1 MKNAFRRTRIAATL
15 ALALSAFAT
24 HAAPAQPVKNI
35 VLVHGFFADGSG
47 WKPVADIL
55 TRDGYN
61 VAVVQQPETSLAD
74 DVKATLGVLHMQQ
87 GPSILVGHSYGG
99 AVITQ
104 AGNDPQV
111 KGLVYIAAYQPD
123 AGESLATLTEKNP
136 GATKAIKKTAD
147 DFLYI
152 EPAQLRADFAADVPA
167 SVTRFMA
174 ASQVMPSVHAFTDP
188 VSQAAWKDKPSW
200 ALVAKSDRTVNP
212 DLERFM
218 AKRAGSTTIEVD
230 SSHVAFLSHP
240 AEVAKLIEE
249 AATHAAYATQ
259 PLKVKAQ

>member
-1 MKNAFRRTRIAATL
+1 MNIAFRKTRMTATL
-15 ALALSAFAT
+15 ALTLAAFSAM
-24 HAAPAQPVKNI
+24 AAPAPPVKNV

-47 WKPVADIL
+47 WKLVSDIL
-55 TRDGYN
+55 TRHGYH
-61 VAVVQQPETSLAD
+61 VSVVQQPETSLAD
-74 DVKATLGVLHMQQ
+74 DVKATLSVLHMQK

-99 AVITQ
+99 AVITE

-111 KGLVYIAAYQPD
+111 AGLVYIAAYQPD

-152 EPAQLRADFAADVPA
+152 EPSQLRADFAADVP
-167 SVTRFMA
+167 VTVTNFMA
-174 ASQVMPSVHAFTDP
+174 ESQVMPSVHAFTDR
-188 VSQAAWKDKPSW
+188 VTTAAWKTKPSW
-200 ALVAKSDRTVNP
+200 ALVATSDRTVNP

-218 AKRAGSTTIEVD
+218 SKRAGSTVVEVN

-240 AEVAKLIEE
+240 AEVAKLIEQ
-249 AATHAAYATQ
+249 AAAGL
-259 PLKVKAQ
+259 PR